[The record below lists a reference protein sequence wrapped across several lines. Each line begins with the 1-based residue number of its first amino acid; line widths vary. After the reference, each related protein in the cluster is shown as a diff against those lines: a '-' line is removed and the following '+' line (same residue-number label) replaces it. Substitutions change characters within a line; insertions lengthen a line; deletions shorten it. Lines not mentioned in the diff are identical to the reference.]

1 METIIIKIIG
11 TVFIILWTL
20 RLGGVWIKSQI
31 KYDSNNRLIFYPMN
45 IQTGYVVNDQSQ
57 IDEISKA
64 YKKCFIFKIKEY
76 EEDIK
81 RVLGNCEVINEPL
94 PYKIVLENQA
104 KLYTWLDL
112 IILVAISAFF
122 LVLGISK
129 KNYIFLIIFLPIV
142 FLNIKMIYL
151 KFKIK
156 G

>member
-31 KYDSNNRLIFYPMN
+31 KYDENGRLIFYPMN
-45 IQTGYVVNDQSQ
+45 AQTGYVVNNQSQ
-57 IDEISKA
+57 IDEIAKA

-76 EEDIK
+76 EQDIK
-81 RVLGNCEVINEPL
+81 RILGNCEVINEPL
-94 PYKIVLENQA
+94 PRKIVFENQA
-104 KLYTWLDL
+104 KLYTWIDL
-112 IILVAISAFF
+112 LILFAISVLF

-129 KNYIFLIIFLPIV
+129 KNYFFIIIILPIIFIH
-142 FLNIKMIYL
+142 IKMFYL
-151 KFKIK
+151 KFKTK